1 MGWWSI
7 CLSLTTN
14 PRLPIRKRGGSPKSG
29 QPAKKDEKRCNLQGL
44 HRFAVFRQTASRLN
58 EKSKAPELFVH
69 RRSGFAVPFAYRPS
83 FSASCQ
89 CGKFGRQCRSSA
101 ECRCARWVAAVSSP
115 YALCAAPL
123 YRLMLPASPTM
134 LLLPVEKTS
143 IARLLLF
150 CG

>member
-14 PRLPIRKRGGSPKSG
+14 PRLLIRKRGGSLKSG

-44 HRFAVFRQTASRLN
+44 HRFAVSGKRPRGFPKRTKRRGF
-58 EKSKAPELFVH
+58 LFI
-69 RRSGFAVPFAYRPS
+69 A
-83 FSASCQ
+83 
-89 CGKFGRQCRSSA
+89 
-101 ECRCARWVAAVSSP
+101 AAVLPCPSPTGLLSLQAVSAAAWAAMPFFVGVPMRSLGGRRFTP
-115 YALCAAPL
+115 YALRAAPL
-123 YRLMLPASPTM
+123 LRLMLPASPTM